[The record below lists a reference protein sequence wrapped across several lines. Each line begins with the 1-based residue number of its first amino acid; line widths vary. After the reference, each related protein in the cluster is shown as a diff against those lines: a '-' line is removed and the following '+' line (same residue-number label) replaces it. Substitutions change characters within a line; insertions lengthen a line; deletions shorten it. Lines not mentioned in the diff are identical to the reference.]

1 MKTTTKSLLVIF
13 IGLYFSLF
21 NLMANQPNDKTP
33 EEIKGYSEATYKGL
47 NENEFLKNWLI
58 LGPVNIT
65 EDTIKPDEPEQKEAF
80 NKDYFSSVEI
90 LKNKSPEKI
99 IIAEKEFSWKMV
111 KNTEDDID
119 LNKILGENDF
129 AVAYALAEIEMESP
143 SKILVGVGSDDG
155 IKIFLNGELIHENWI
170 PRGVNKDDDII
181 LMNLK
186 EGSNQLLLKVQN
198 MEYGWG
204 FTIRRLG
211 KDILNDKLLESSG
224 NGDLDNV
231 MMLVKQGVNVNA
243 TNEIGLSAY
252 QNAMIRG
259 REDITKYLKEKGADT
274 LSALPEFKS
283 LVDNIFKSATKE
295 RSPGVAVLLSRDGEI
310 IYENVFGYADI
321 GNKVPVTAVTKFRIG
336 SITKQFIAAAILKL
350 QEDGK
355 LNVNDT
361 LSEFIPDFLRG
372 NEVTVHHLLTHT
384 SGIHSFTNRPN
395 FMKYATM
402 SISTEAMI
410 DTIKNFEYDFDPG
423 ESYQY
428 NNSGYFILGY
438 IIEKVSGKEYGEY
451 LKVTFFEPLGMS
463 STGVHGPL
471 LLLDNEATGYS
482 LEGGI
487 LKKAINWDMTNAGG
501 AGALYSTVHDL
512 YTWNEALFNGKVLSD
527 ESLKAAFTP
536 VVLNNNKKPEG
547 VEYGY
552 GWGFYKIRGLDF
564 TAHSGG
570 LHGFLSFLAR
580 QPENNITIV
589 VLCNSTPPPE
599 GINPGNNGNLIA
611 EYLLW
616 EDMEK
621 QSSYSTDTSVNV
633 SLLKDYTGRYNY
645 GRGAVLIV
653 TLEDSSLY
661 AQLTGQAKYQIFPSS
676 ENEFHWKVVEA
687 SIKFIKDE
695 NGKVT
700 HAIHNQGGQQFE
712 AKKLEE
718 ETPVEVDPQIFDKY
732 TGKYDYG
739 NYFFITISKE
749 KDKLYFQGTNLPKY
763 QLLPASETEYFL
775 IEMNTRIVFQKNEEG
790 YADSILV
797 SIDGTEKQALRIKE

>member
-1 MKTTTKSLLVIF
+1 MKKIIKSLLVIF
-13 IGLYFSLF
+13 ICSYFILF
-21 NLMANQPNDKTP
+21 NLWALQQDETILQ
-33 EEIKGYSEATYKGL
+33 EIKGYSEASYKGL
-47 NENEFLKNWLI
+47 IENEFLKNWLI
-58 LGPVNIT
+58 LGPVKIT
-65 EDTIKPDEPEQKEAF
+65 EDTIKPEETFQKEVF
-80 NKDYFSSVEI
+80 DKDYFSSVEI
-90 LKNKSPEKI
+90 TPDKYLPKI
-99 IIAEKEFSWKMV
+99 QIGEKEFSWKML
-111 KNTEDDID
+111 KNSDDAID
-119 LNKILGENDF
+119 LNQVLGENNF
-129 AVAYALAEIEMESP
+129 AIAYALAEIEMESP
-143 SKILVGVGSDDG
+143 EKILVGVGSDDG
-155 IKIFLNGELIHENWI
+155 VKIFLNGELVHENWI

-181 LMNLK
+181 VLNLK
-186 EGSNQLLLKVQN
+186 KGSNQLLLKVQN

-204 FTIRRLG
+204 FTIRPLG

-231 MMLVKQGVNVNA
+231 RMLVKQGVNVNA
-243 TNEIGLSAY
+243 TNEIGLSAF
-252 QNAMIRG
+252 QNALIRG
-259 REDITKYLKEKGADT
+259 REDVTEYLKENGADT
-274 LSALPEFKS
+274 LSDLPEFKS
-283 LVDNIFKSATKE
+283 LTDNIFKSATKD
-295 RSPGVAVLLSRDGEI
+295 RSPGVAVLVSRDGEI
-310 IYENVFGYADI
+310 IYENAFGYADI
-321 GNKVPVTAVTKFRIG
+321 GNKVPVTAETKFRIG
-336 SITKQFIAAAILKL
+336 SITKQFTASAILKL
-350 QEDGK
+350 QENGK

-361 LSEFIPDFLRG
+361 LSAFIPDFPRG

-395 FMKYATM
+395 FMKYVTM
-402 SISTEAMI
+402 SISPEAMI

-423 ESYQY
+423 ERYQY
-428 NNSGYFILGY
+428 NNSGYYILGY
-438 IIEKVSGKEYGEY
+438 IIEKVSGKEYGEF
-451 LKVTFFEPLGMS
+451 LKETFFDPLGMS

-471 LLLDNEATGYS
+471 LVLDNEATGYS
-482 LEGGI
+482 LEGGT

-552 GWGFYKIRGLDF
+552 GWLFHKIRGLDF
-564 TAHSGG
+564 TAHGGG
-570 LHGFLSFLAR
+570 LHGFLSSLSR
-580 QPENNITIV
+580 QPENNITIT

-599 GINPGNNGNLIA
+599 GINPGSNASLIA

-616 EDMEK
+616 KDMEK
-621 QSSYSTDTSVNV
+621 QSSYSTDTSVDV
-633 SLLKDYTGRYNY
+633 SLLKEYTGRYNY

-653 TLEDSSLY
+653 TLEDNSLY
-661 AQLTGQAKYQIFPSS
+661 AQLTGQAKYPIFPSS

-687 SIKFIKDE
+687 SIKFIRDQD
-695 NGKVT
+695 GKVT
-700 HAIHNQGGQQFE
+700 HAIHNQGGQQLE

-775 IEMNTRIVFQKNEEG
+775 IEMNTRIVFQKNEQG

>member
-1 MKTTTKSLLVIF
+1 MCSYFILLNIWALQQDET
-13 IGLYFSLF
+13 IL
-21 NLMANQPNDKTP
+21 Q
-33 EEIKGYSEATYKGL
+33 EIKGYSEASYKGL
-47 NENEFLKNWLI
+47 VDNEFLKNWLI
-58 LGPVNIT
+58 LGPVKII
-65 EDTIKPDEPEQKEAF
+65 EDTIKPEEAIQKEVF
-80 NKDYFSSVEI
+80 DKDYFSSVEI
-90 LKNKSPEKI
+90 TPNKYLPKIQIEK
-99 IIAEKEFSWKMV
+99 KEYSWKMV
-111 KNTEDDID
+111 KNSDDAID
-119 LNKILGENDF
+119 LNQVLGENNF
-129 AVAYALAEIEMESP
+129 AIAYALAEIKMDSP
-143 SKILVGVGSDDG
+143 AKILIGVGSDDG

-170 PRGVNKDDDII
+170 PRPVNKDDDII
-181 LMNLK
+181 SLNLK
-186 EGSNQLLLKVQN
+186 KGSNQILLKVQN

-204 FTIRRLG
+204 FTIRPLG
-211 KDILNDKLLESSG
+211 KDILNDKLIESSG

-231 MMLVKQGVNVNA
+231 RMLIENGVDINSV
-243 TNEIGLSAY
+243 NEIGLSAF
-252 QNAMIRG
+252 QNALIKG
-259 REDITKYLKEKGADT
+259 REDITEYLKEKGADT

-283 LVDNIFKSATKE
+283 LTDDIFKSATKE
-295 RSPGVAVLLSRDGEI
+295 RTPGVAVLVSRDGEI
-310 IYENVFGYADI
+310 IYENAFGYADI
-321 GNKVPVTAVTKFRIG
+321 GNKVPVTTETKFRIG
-336 SITKQFIAAAILKL
+336 SITKQFTAAAILKL

-355 LNVNDT
+355 LSVDDT
-361 LSEFIPDFLRG
+361 LSAFIPDFPRG

-402 SISTEAMI
+402 SISFEAMI
-410 DTIKNFEYDFDPG
+410 DTIKNFKYDFDPG

-438 IIEKVSGKEYGEY
+438 IIEKISGKEYGEY
-451 LKVTFFEPLGMS
+451 LKETFFDPLGMS

-471 LLLDNEATGYS
+471 LVLDNEATGYS

-501 AGALYSTVHDL
+501 AGALYSTVYDL

-599 GINPGNNGNLIA
+599 GINPGSNGNLIA

-616 EDMEK
+616 KDMEK
-621 QSSYSTDTSVNV
+621 QSSYSTDTSVDV
-633 SLLKDYTGRYNY
+633 SLLKDYAGRYNY
-645 GRGAVLIV
+645 SRGAVLIV
-653 TLEDSSLY
+653 TLENNSLY

-676 ENEFHWKVVEA
+676 DNEFHWKIVEA
-687 SIKFIKDE
+687 SIKFIRDE
-695 NGKVT
+695 NGEVT
-700 HAIHNQGGQQFE
+700 HAIHKQGGQEFE
-712 AKKLEE
+712 VKKLEE
-718 ETPVEVDPQIFDKY
+718 ETPVEIDPAIFDKY

-749 KDKLYFQGTNLPKY
+749 ENKLYFQGTNLPKY
-763 QLLPASETEYFL
+763 QLLPASETEFFM
-775 IEMNTRIVFQKNEEG
+775 IETNIRIAFQKNEKDQT
-790 YADSILV
+790 DSILV
-797 SIDGTEKQALRIKE
+797 SIDGIEKQALRIEE

>member
-1 MKTTTKSLLVIF
+1 LTVF
-13 IGLYFSLF
+13 ILWASQQNEKIL
-21 NLMANQPNDKTP
+21 Q
-33 EEIKGYSEATYKGL
+33 EIKGYGEATYKGL

-58 LGPVNIT
+58 LGPVKIT
-65 EDTIKPDEPEQKEAF
+65 EDTIKPDDKAQKEAF
-80 NKDYFSSVEI
+80 NIDYFSSVEI
-90 LKNKSPEKI
+90 SINKYPANI
-99 IIAEKEFSWKMV
+99 IIRNKEFSWKMV
-111 KNTEDDID
+111 KNEDDAID
-119 LNKILGENDF
+119 LNQVLGENDF
-129 AVAYALAEIEMESP
+129 AIAYALAEIKMDEP
-143 SKILVGVGSDDG
+143 AKILAGVGSDDG
-155 IKIFLNGELIHENWI
+155 IKIFLNGKLVHENWV
-170 PRGVNKDDDII
+170 PRPVNTDDDII
-181 LMNLK
+181 SLNLK
-186 EGSNQLLLKVQN
+186 KGSNQILLKIQN

-204 FTIRRLG
+204 FTMRALG

-231 MMLVKQGVNVNA
+231 KLLVENGVNINV

-252 QNAMIRG
+252 QNAILRG
-259 REDITKYLKEKGADT
+259 REDIARYLKEKGVDT
-274 LSALPEFKS
+274 LSVMPEFKS
-283 LVDNIFKSATKE
+283 LADNVFKSATKD
-295 RSPGVAVLLSRDGEI
+295 RSPGVAVLVSRDGKI
-310 IYENVFGYADI
+310 IYENAFGYADI
-321 GNKVPVTAVTKFRIG
+321 GNRVPVTTETKFRIG
-336 SITKQFIAAAILKL
+336 SITKQFTAAAILKL
-350 QEDGK
+350 QENGK
-355 LNVNDT
+355 ISVNDT
-361 LSEFIPDFLRG
+361 LSRFIPDFPSG

-402 SISTEAMI
+402 SISPEAMI
-410 DTIKNFEYDFDPG
+410 DTIKNFKYDFDPG

-428 NNSGYFILGY
+428 NNSGYYILGY

-451 LKVTFFEPLGMS
+451 LKETFFDPLGMKN
-463 STGVHGPL
+463 TGVHGPL
-471 LLLDNEATGYS
+471 LVLDNEATGYS
-482 LEGGI
+482 LEGGT

-570 LHGFLSFLAR
+570 LHGFLSFLSR
-580 QPENNITIV
+580 QPDNNVTIT

-611 EYLLW
+611 EYLMW
-616 EDMEK
+616 KEMEK
-621 QSSYSTDTSVNV
+621 QSSYTTDTTVDLSI
-633 SLLKDYTGRYNY
+633 LKDYTGRYNY

-653 TLEDSSLY
+653 SLENNNLY
-661 AQLTGQAKYQIFPSS
+661 AQLTGQSRFQIFPSS
-676 ENEFHWKVVEA
+676 ENEFYWKAVEA
-687 SIKFIKDE
+687 SVKFIRDD
-695 NGKVT
+695 NGNVT
-700 HAIHNQGGQQFE
+700 HAIHSQGGMQFE

-739 NYFFITISKE
+739 NYYFISISKE
-749 KDKLYFQGTNLPKY
+749 VDKLYFQGTNLPKY
-763 QLLPASETEYFL
+763 RLLPASETEYFL
-775 IEMNTRIVFQKNEEG
+775 NEMNVRITFQKNEEG
-790 YADSILV
+790 YTGSILV
-797 SIDGTEKQALRIKE
+797 NIDGIEKQAIRIEE